1 MANNKQGGRQPLSR
15 TEREAQEARAEKR
28 DKIILI
34 VFAVIA
40 IVGIL
45 GTVIF
50 VIISNIMKNQT
61 YADLDYTTDVSGY
74 LYISPEDYKN
84 FDVEVS
90 LDKPGELQLRNEIIK
105 ALYSN
110 RAKEPTYKNN
120 QKNQTVEVGHDVN
133 LYYVGY
139 TFDDDGNKA
148 YFSGGSNLSDK
159 AVSLGIGSG
168 KMITGFELALVGK
181 NSADYSAL
189 RVRSVKGGNPAVG
202 EGDIVCITYTGIFYD
217 GSKNGKNLTA
227 TINLSDPNVEEIWGK
242 ELIEGIVG
250 TDVGETVKTTDEN
263 GKEKTATFYHNRTDK
278 EGVVE
283 TDTYTDIVI
292 NKAYE
297 VSEGETLTIDV
308 SFPKNYGESTLAGK
322 AVKFDIYIMT
332 SMVYEAPEYN
342 EEFVTKTL
350 GFSPEDLSEYEGEGV
365 LDKYE
370 SKLMADLEEAY
381 DEQVLGIVEAKMWEH
396 YVKVAKFKTLPEGE
410 VLDFYNNSLY
420 EIENYYNSYGTSS
433 YGSID
438 SFANAYLNL
447 SGSSDWRAYLRQ
459 QAENQVK
466 QMLVF
471 YYVTQQENFVP
482 TEEEFKTEYD
492 KTYNE
497 MFESY
502 LESKNFSREDYK
514 TEELYQSALEGHKKT
529 FNAYYGED
537 YFKETIYYRF
547 GLEKIKGFA
556 NIIEK

>member
-15 TEREAQEARAEKR
+15 PEREAQEARAEKR

-350 GFSPEDLSEYEGEGV
+350 GLSPEDLSEYEGEGV

-396 YVKVAKFKTLPEGE
+396 YVKAAKFKTLPEGE